1 MGGVS
6 KAELNKLELE
16 MLFLLDFRVT
26 VSSRAFETYCWHLEK
41 EMLMNGNGEM
51 QRAERPLM
59 PTNSLDDVSEI
70 SVDDTLVSS
79 SPPWLYSL
87 SSSPLLCLFR
97 YNFAYMVPE
106 LMLVSFFDNLIRG
119 LIDFFTFSFCNIII
133 LQSCFDF
140 FLFEF
145 FFTNMWGR
153 AKESNLWL
161 WGLSIL

>member
-1 MGGVS
+1 MS

-16 MLFLLDFRVT
+16 MLFLLEFRVT

-79 SPPWLYSL
+79 SPP
-87 SSSPLLCLFR
+87 
-97 YNFAYMVPE
+97 
-106 LMLVSFFDNLIRG
+106 
-119 LIDFFTFSFCNIII
+119 
-133 LQSCFDF
+133 
-140 FLFEF
+140 
-145 FFTNMWGR
+145 
-153 AKESNLWL
+153 
-161 WGLSIL
+161 